1 MFNHILVV
9 CTGNICRSPM
19 AEVLLQRQLQQNGR
33 NTEVR
38 SAGVGALVNYP
49 ADAPAVERMQ
59 SRGLDLSGHRARQ
72 FDSELARWA
81 DLILVM
87 DARHRDAVLDIE
99 PAARGKT
106 FLLGH
111 WIGGIEVPDPYKL
124 SDEVYTQALDL
135 IDKSLAAW
143 IKKL

>member
-19 AEVLLQRQLQQNGR
+19 AEVLLQRQLQQAGR

-49 ADAPAVERMQ
+49 ADTPAVERMQ

-124 SDEVYTQALDL
+124 SDDVYTQALDL

>member
-19 AEVLLQRQLQQNGR
+19 AEVLLQRQLQQAGR
-33 NTEVR
+33 GVEVR

-49 ADAPAVERMQ
+49 ADAPARDRMQ
-59 SRGLDLSGHRARQ
+59 ARGLDLAEHRARQ
-72 FDSELARWA
+72 FTSELARWA

-87 DARHRDAVLDIE
+87 DAQHREAVVDIE

-111 WIGGIEVPDPYKL
+111 WIGGKEVPDPYKQP
-124 SDEVYTQALDL
+124 DEVYTQALDL
-135 IDKSLAAW
+135 IDQALAAW
-143 IKKL
+143 MKKL